1 MFEHYTV
8 AGFVGGL
15 APWTMSFHKL
25 FFELALIQGKQSR
38 IVLPACHLYCTGSH
52 SWGEQCWLLL
62 KSEPPF
68 PDQWCR
74 ETEQS
79 PGARGRH
86 GTVWQ
91 DLGGERMEIVFLLC
105 SQDDTLVL
113 NTGFLYNPS
122 DSPSC
127 PGPTAPGIPIQVL
140 NRPNSAQLPGSH
152 ENWARSGWHDH
163 RLHSFF

>member
-8 AGFVGGL
+8 AGFVGSL

-25 FFELALIQGKQSR
+25 FFELTLIQGKQSR

-52 SWGEQCWLLL
+52 SWEEQCWLL
-62 KSEPPF
+62 KPEPPL
-68 PDQWCR
+68 PRAYLDQWCR

-79 PGARGRH
+79 PGACGRH
-86 GTVWQ
+86 GLVWQ

-113 NTGFLYNPS
+113 NTGFYTIPAMVLHAQGPQHLGFPS
-122 DSPSC
+122 KY
-127 PGPTAPGIPIQVL
+127 
-140 NRPNSAQLPGSH
+140 
-152 ENWARSGWHDH
+152 
-163 RLHSFF
+163 